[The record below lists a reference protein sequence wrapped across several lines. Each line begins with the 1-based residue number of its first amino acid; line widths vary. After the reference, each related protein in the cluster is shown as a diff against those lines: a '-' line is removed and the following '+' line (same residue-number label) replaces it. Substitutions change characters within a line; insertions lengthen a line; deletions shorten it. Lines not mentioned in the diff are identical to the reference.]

1 MTDMTK
7 NNRKLGQVLVG
18 VVAAMA
24 LVMVTMPCLY
34 AQSQG
39 SGTPGQQAAALDPSD
54 RDSLVSISGAIGM
67 ILEGVTDPA
76 LTASVRFATRGAM
89 PRPDPAILE
98 GGFRLVS
105 STAVR
110 YAKAEGEESAG
121 TAGGVLLHC
130 DRFGRNISTR
140 YTANY
145 KITPDGSITVH
156 RTTVTPIDAPVPK
169 ISVYIVPAARVI
181 PAHLKTQPFT
191 RLFESMSNNAVPRIK
206 TPKADRG
213 QKDYYV
219 FAFFMD
225 RLAEDAKVGL
235 LISNQP
241 GGITGQGRDTQTLQ
255 KNGWHVAYTPA
266 RCALDGTPET
276 FFKVLY
282 TPGSRVPAE
291 KRKQIL
297 VGIFGSDSL
306 VRQTQRLLAKRG
318 YNPGP
323 ADGMMGSRT
332 RKAIRQFQQDRKMRV
347 DGEPGVLLLAALST
361 PDQPGTRVKAAGAS
375 ASDPGTVR
383 RIQLGLAQRGYDPG
397 PADGVLKQRTHQ
409 AIMAFQRDQGLK
421 ADGKPSAELAARLT
435 ASGRQAGA
443 ARKQFKSKMWPN
455 LIQRP

>member
-1 MTDMTK
+1 VTDKTK
-7 NNRKLGQVLVG
+7 NNRRLRQILLGI
-18 VVAAMA
+18 VAGMA
-24 LVMVTMPCLY
+24 LLVATMSHLG

-39 SGTPGQQAAALDPSD
+39 SGTPDQQAAALDPSE
-54 RDSLVSISGAIGM
+54 RDSLVSISGAIGLT
-67 ILEGVTDPA
+67 LEGVIDPT
-76 LTASVRFATRGAM
+76 LTAPVRFATRAAM
-89 PRPDPAILE
+89 PQPDAAILE
-98 GGFRLVS
+98 GGFHLVS
-105 STAVR
+105 STAAPF
-110 YAKAEGEESAG
+110 AKAQGEESAR
-121 TAGGVLLHC
+121 TAEGVLLHR
-130 DRFGRNISTR
+130 DRFGRYISTG

-145 KITPDGSITVH
+145 RTTPEGAITVH
-156 RTTVTPIDAPVPK
+156 RTIVMPIDAPVPK

-191 RLFESMSNNAVPRIK
+191 RLLEYMAAKAVSRIK
-206 TPKADRG
+206 TPKVDRG
-213 QKDYYV
+213 EKDYYV

-225 RLAEDAKVGL
+225 RLAEDARVGL

-255 KNGWHVAYTPA
+255 KNGWHMAYTPA

-282 TPGSRVPAE
+282 TPGSRVPEE
-291 KRKQIL
+291 KRKQML

-332 RKAIRQFQQDRKMRV
+332 RKAIRQFQQDRKMKV
-347 DGEPGVLLLAALST
+347 DGEPGVLLLAALNT
-361 PDQPGTRVKAAGAS
+361 PDQPGTRVKTTMPS
-375 ASDPGTVR
+375 TPDPDLVR

-397 PADGVLKQRTHQ
+397 PADGVLEQRTQQ

-435 ASGRQAGA
+435 GSGRQAGT

-455 LIQRP
+455 LIRRP

>member
-7 NNRKLGQVLVG
+7 NNGRLRQVLLG
-18 VVAAMA
+18 VVAGGALLMA
-24 LVMVTMPCLY
+24 TMPHLG

-54 RDSLVSISGAIGM
+54 RDSSVLVSGAIGLT
-67 ILEGVTDPA
+67 LEGVTDPA
-76 LTASVRFATRGAM
+76 LTAPVRFAPKSAM

-98 GGFRLVS
+98 GGFHLVS
-105 STAVR
+105 SSAVR
-110 YAKAEGEESAG
+110 YAKAGGEESAR

-130 DRFGRNISTR
+130 DRFGRYISTR

-156 RTTVTPIDAPVPK
+156 RTTVEPIDAPVPK
-169 ISVYIVPAARVI
+169 ISVYIVPAAKVI

-191 RLFESMSNNAVPRIK
+191 RLLEYMADNAVSRIK

-219 FAFFMD
+219 FAFFLD

-235 LISNQP
+235 LISNQQ
-241 GGITGQGRDTQTLQ
+241 GGITGNGSDTLTFQE
-255 KNGWHVAYTPA
+255 NGWHVAYTPA
-266 RCALDGTPET
+266 RCALDGTPEV

-282 TPGSRVPAE
+282 TPGSRVPAD
-291 KRKQIL
+291 KRKQML
-297 VGIFGSDSL
+297 VGIFTSDSL

-332 RKAIRQFQQDRKMRV
+332 REAIRQFQQDRKMRV
-347 DGEPGVLLLAALST
+347 DGEPGVFLQAALNT
-361 PDQPGTRVKAAGAS
+361 PDQPTTRIKTAMPS
-375 ASDPGTVR
+375 TPDPDLVR
-383 RIQLGLAQRGYDPG
+383 RIQLGLAQRGFDPG
-397 PADGVLKQRTHQ
+397 PADGILEQRTHQ

-421 ADGKPSAELAARLT
+421 VDGRPSAELAARLT
-435 ASGRQAGA
+435 GSGRQAGT
-443 ARKQFKSKMWPN
+443 ARNPYKPKMWPN